1 MDFVGCMKWDK
12 TWWGIS
18 FRQSV
23 NVNTSWEVFEFY
35 MSYVLEESQ
44 KTICKS
50 WIFATKLKHAQVLVN
65 NLNKIQQLGYS
76 PLNIVLLK
84 PFLKKKKKHSLAQKN
99 LLSSII
105 LPHILPSRRKRRYNF
120 LSKREDELRDEEAG
134 FFYHHH
140 RILTDSTAKAKL
152 GSTKER
158 KDNTWRHLYLEY
170 KKNYIYTNL

>member
-84 PFLKKKKKHSLAQKN
+84 PFLKKKKIVLLRKTFSLPLYCHIYFHRDVKGDTTFCQNEKMN
-99 LLSSII
+99 LET
-105 LPHILPSRRKRRYNF
+105 K
-120 LSKREDELRDEEAG
+120 KQG
-134 FFYHHH
+134 FFT
-140 RILTDSTAKAKL
+140 ITI
-152 GSTKER
+152 GSWLIQQR
-158 KDNTWRHLYLEY
+158 KQS
-170 KKNYIYTNL
+170 